1 MAPFGKSFCNKLHN
15 SESFS
20 TTQSST
26 VIWLIGQPCSGM
38 TLRRV
43 FFEMKSKQST
53 LTIACNSIADEVLS
67 FWSRANVATKAM
79 PHIVGKLTVL
89 HQLYIRVAENKHRK
103 SSAQKKLENSLTSYM
118 ETGRN
123 WPRYTLTV
131 SIWLINVAHGWCQCL
146 QRTSTL
152 RWEAPQAKA
161 VWAKASSSSIWKI
174 HSKWA

>member
-26 VIWLIGQPCSGM
+26 DIWLIGQPFLVIDELRQLPCSGM
-38 TLRRV
+38 TLQRV
-43 FFEMKSKQST
+43 FFEMKTKQST
-53 LTIACNSIADEVLS
+53 LTIACNTIADEVLS

-79 PHIVGKLTVL
+79 PHIVGKLTAL

-118 ETGRN
+118 ETCRN
-123 WPRYTLTV
+123 
-131 SIWLINVAHGWCQCL
+131 
-146 QRTSTL
+146 
-152 RWEAPQAKA
+152 
-161 VWAKASSSSIWKI
+161 
-174 HSKWA
+174 